1 MTADIRTSGHNPKIE
16 LRLHDYNLSVK
27 VPGISYSSMTRARNL
42 DSLRRNLISTFH
54 TDPNHQEV
62 KVSVSQIDDN
72 RIGAWR
78 RLGELTMIGKK
89 NPCWTPIGGTDGI
102 DVNVRTGKLMG

>member
-1 MTADIRTSGHNPKIE
+1 MTTDVTAPKHHHRFD
-16 LRLHDYNLSVK
+16 LGLHDYNLSVK
-27 VPGISYSSMTRARNL
+27 VPGMSYSSMTRARNL

-72 RIGAWR
+72 RIGGWR
-78 RLGELTMIGKK
+78 RLGELTMIGKE
-89 NPCWTPIGGTDGI
+89 NPCWIPIGGTDGI